1 MVDCAEILAKTR
13 YIKKIQKKLLSVKE
27 NNARLIFVNN
37 NEDELKRIK
46 IDKGLLPETDSST
59 QRCDFMVQHGDI
71 NYYIELKGTHYEEA
85 FAQIA
90 RAIEMFNECFCYKE
104 CQPIIVVSK
113 YYPMANYQ
121 MVMAES
127 GLNKHINDGLCKQPI
142 IEESPYCHPLS

>member
-71 NYYIELKGTHYEEA
+71 NYYIELKGDA
-85 FAQIA
+85 L
-90 RAIEMFNECFCYKE
+90 RRGFCTN
-104 CQPIIVVSK
+104 SK
-113 YYPMANYQ
+113 GY
-121 MVMAES
+121 
-127 GLNKHINDGLCKQPI
+127 
-142 IEESPYCHPLS
+142 